1 MSPST
6 SRRLAAPSLF
16 LVLYD
21 DADGGRPTTTLYDVA
36 NGVHRPCDVDDELL
50 RTKRSW
56 ATSHGSWVLT
66 WDPATLATFLWNPQA
81 AAAAGEVTSVA
92 LPSFGQAPPAIK
104 ACCAISTGEPTGAGG
119 GFTVVMIERGSNV
132 LWYCHAGGGAAS
144 GVGVV
149 GEARRTICSFTPCGG
164 KLYYLIKPGGSSYSV
179 LEFSPEHHRPVFT
192 AVRVRPTHL
201 LATADLLVY
210 SVFPVD
216 VNGELHLVFIFRGEN
231 CNTVA
236 DVAVYR
242 VDMERRKHVRIGSI
256 GDRAILVGGRR
267 NDMGA
272 AGWCRARRHGLLPN
286 SIYWMDWDGRLRL

>member
-6 SRRLAAPSLF
+6 SRRPAAPSLF
-16 LVLYD
+16 LVSYD
-21 DADGGRPTTTLYDVA
+21 DADGGRPTTTLYNVA

-119 GFTVVMIERGSNV
+119 FTVVMVERGSNV
-132 LWYCHAGGGAAS
+132 LC
-144 GVGVV
+144 
-149 GEARRTICSFTPCGG
+149 FTPCGG
-164 KLYYLIKPGGSSYSV
+164 KLYYLIKPGGSSYGV
-179 LEFSPEHHRPVFT
+179 LEFSPDHHRPVFT

-201 LATADLLVY
+201 FATADLLVY

-216 VNGELHLVFIFRGEN
+216 VNGELHLVLQ
-231 CNTVA
+231 
-236 DVAVYR
+236 
-242 VDMERRKHVRIGSI
+242 RKK
-256 GDRAILVGGRR
+256 
-267 NDMGA
+267 
-272 AGWCRARRHGLLPN
+272 
-286 SIYWMDWDGRLRL
+286 

>member
-6 SRRLAAPSLF
+6 SRRPAAPSLF
-16 LVLYD
+16 LVSYD
-21 DADGGRPTTTLYDVA
+21 DADGGRPTTTLYNVA

-119 GFTVVMIERGSNV
+119 FTVVMVERGSNV
-132 LWYCHAGGGAAS
+132 LWYCHAGVAAAS
-144 GVGVV
+144 PASWAKHEYDIGGQ
-149 GEARRTICSFTPCGG
+149 RTICSFTPCGG
-164 KLYYLIKPGGSSYSV
+164 KLYYLIKPGGSSYGV
-179 LEFSPEHHRPVFT
+179 LEFSPDHHRPVFT

-201 LATADLLVY
+201 FATADLLVY
-210 SVFPVD
+210 SVFPVN
-216 VNGELHLVFIFRGEN
+216 VNGELHLVLQ
-231 CNTVA
+231 
-236 DVAVYR
+236 
-242 VDMERRKHVRIGSI
+242 RKK
-256 GDRAILVGGRR
+256 
-267 NDMGA
+267 
-272 AGWCRARRHGLLPN
+272 
-286 SIYWMDWDGRLRL
+286 

>member
-6 SRRLAAPSLF
+6 SRRPAAPSLF
-16 LVLYD
+16 LVSYD
-21 DADGGRPTTTLYDVA
+21 DADGGRPTTTLYNVA

-119 GFTVVMIERGSNV
+119 FTVVMVERGSNV
-132 LWYCHAGGGAAS
+132 LCAVQFSPPVAASPRRRLGFGNGERREGAEPGRDGSWRESERGPSGRVLRPCCHAGVAAAS
-144 GVGVV
+144 LASWAKHEYDIGGQ
-149 GEARRTICSFTPCGG
+149 RTICSFTPCGG
-164 KLYYLIKPGGSSYSV
+164 KLYYLIKPGGSSYGV
-179 LEFSPEHHRPVFT
+179 LEFSPDHHRPVFT

-201 LATADLLVY
+201 FATADLLVY

-216 VNGELHLVFIFRGEN
+216 VNGELHLVLQ
-231 CNTVA
+231 
-236 DVAVYR
+236 
-242 VDMERRKHVRIGSI
+242 RKK
-256 GDRAILVGGRR
+256 
-267 NDMGA
+267 
-272 AGWCRARRHGLLPN
+272 
-286 SIYWMDWDGRLRL
+286 